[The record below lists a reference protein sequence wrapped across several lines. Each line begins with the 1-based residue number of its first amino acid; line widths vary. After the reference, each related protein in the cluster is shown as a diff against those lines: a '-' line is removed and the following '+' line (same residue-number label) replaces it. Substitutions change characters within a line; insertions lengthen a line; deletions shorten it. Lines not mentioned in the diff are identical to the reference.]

1 MKTRTH
7 PKWVLG
13 ILLSAMAVLTLVTIT
28 ISHDAESLAIATHV
42 VYPTVVATL
51 RAKDNLQSK
60 KTTPAVTPSA
70 LPSATAALTAS
81 PLPPFANLQPALQH
95 RGLNYHEAPL
105 AISAPLLPVWYP
117 STGGLVPPNDSLT
130 PTLSSKITVP
140 IRSLTPRTILFPR
153 SPWTWTLLRTL

>member
-1 MKTRTH
+1 MKTHTYR
-7 PKWVLG
+7 KWALG
-13 ILLSAMAVLTLVTIT
+13 ILLSALAVLTLVTIT

-81 PLPPFANLQPALQH
+81 PLPPFANLQPALQN
-95 RGLNYHEAPL
+95 RGLNYQYFCFH
-105 AISAPLLPVWYP
+105 SFRLL
-117 STGGLVPPNDSLT
+117 LINEQHL
-130 PTLSSKITVP
+130 
-140 IRSLTPRTILFPR
+140 
-153 SPWTWTLLRTL
+153 